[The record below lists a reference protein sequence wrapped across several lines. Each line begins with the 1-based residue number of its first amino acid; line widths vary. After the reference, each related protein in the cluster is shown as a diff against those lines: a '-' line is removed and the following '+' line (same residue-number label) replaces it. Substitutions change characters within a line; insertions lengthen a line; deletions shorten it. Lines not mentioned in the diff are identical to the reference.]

1 MAAIEKGN
9 DKRTMGT
16 ISLLINNINPDAN
29 ELARL
34 IGSMLHNRL
43 THSLKVKEEVLQ
55 MRSTNYNS

>member
-9 DKRTMGT
+9 DKRTMG
-16 ISLLINNINPDAN
+16 IINNINPDAN

-43 THSLKVKEEVLQ
+43 THSLTVSGEVLQ
-55 MRSTNYNS
+55 MRSTNYYS

>member
-16 ISLLINNINPDAN
+16 ISLLINNINPDVN

-43 THSLKVKEEVLQ
+43 TRSLKVSEEVLQ